1 MPAESWEQF
10 GAPRRIV
17 IESWLPDDAPTIA
30 LTLQWFDKPACRIAE
45 AIWLSFVPAIRD
57 AYGWRLDKLGAALE
71 PHDVVRNGNRKLH
84 AVGRGMTYRDA
95 EGQLEI
101 ECVDAPLVAPGEP
114 SLLDFN
120 NRQPPVERGMHVNLY
135 NNVWGT
141 NFRMWYDEDTK
152 FRFHLTMA

>member
-1 MPAESWEQF
+1 MDLAM
-10 GAPRRIV
+10 ALAADRRADLV
-17 IESWLPDDAPTIA
+17 VANDPDADRCAVAVHDAH
-30 LTLQWFDKPACRIAE
+30 
-45 AIWLSFVPAIRD
+45 
-57 AYGWRLDKLGAALE
+57 GWRLDKLGAALE

-95 EGQLEI
+95 AGQLAI

-120 NRQPPVERGMHVNLY
+120 NRRPPVERGMHVNLY

-141 NFRMWYDEDTK
+141 NFPMWYDEDTQL
-152 FRFHLTMA
+152 RFNLTLT